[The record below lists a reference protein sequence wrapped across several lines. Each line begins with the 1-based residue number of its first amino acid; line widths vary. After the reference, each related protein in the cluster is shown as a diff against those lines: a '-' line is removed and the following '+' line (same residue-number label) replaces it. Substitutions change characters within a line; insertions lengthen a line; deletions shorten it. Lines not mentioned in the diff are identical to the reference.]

1 MPWPK
6 ISAKRKT
13 QKSAHILFAKG
24 EELPGNSAA
33 LLNRYLSDTRG
44 SMLFFSHHGYTRSI
58 ILSIIAI
65 LFFSQSVLAAEP
77 VEVGVEGIEG
87 EALENVRKALV
98 LPPGMVSE
106 GKADRLWLER
116 FELQAIEKARK
127 ALEPYGY
134 YNSRISASIEDL
146 EKDRYRLLV
155 RVEPG
160 EPVTL
165 SEVKVELRGSG
176 AGQKPLKELV
186 AAFPLHKGDIL
197 LQQRYEETKGL
208 FISKARSLGYL
219 DADFTTHEIRI
230 TPGKTSARIE
240 LLMET
245 GEQYRFGETR
255 LEGAPDYPEK
265 FLRRYL
271 AFQPEE
277 IYSPTKL
284 GETQLNFSNSERFKE
299 VVISPEKESAA
310 DLRVPVLVRLKPG
323 PSKTLRLGLG
333 YGTDTGARISTRY
346 RALNVF
352 RLGHD
357 LNINLYVAQR
367 LQGLSAGYIIP
378 SASNIK
384 SSTGVQLN
392 LQRQDVTTYVS
403 RLISLELDRNLAFD
417 PGQVGTA
424 FIRLQQ
430 EDFVIGAQHSG
441 DRLVLPGI
449 RFTESRYDNQIR
461 PTHGYRYEVEVRGT
475 HQMLGSDSGLLQAV
489 ADGSTLIP
497 LPWSFSLH
505 TRAKVGLTLLSDPLK
520 DLPVSLRFFAG
531 GDQSVRGY
539 SYQALGPVDST
550 GAVVGGKHL
559 MVGSMELERPVYK
572 NWTASLFYDVGNA
585 FNTFNSV
592 KLFQGAGVGVHY
604 YSPIGA
610 LNLYLARQLGVDN
623 PAWRIHFTV
632 GFEM

>member
-1 MPWPK
+1 
-6 ISAKRKT
+6 
-13 QKSAHILFAKG
+13 
-24 EELPGNSAA
+24 
-33 LLNRYLSDTRG
+33 
-44 SMLFFSHHGYTRSI
+44 MLFFSRFRYIYSI
-58 ILSIIAI
+58 LLCILTAS
-65 LFFSQSVLAAEP
+65 FFSQSALAAEP
-77 VEVGVEGIEG
+77 VEVSVEGVEGA
-87 EALENVRKALV
+87 ALENVQKALV
-98 LPPGMVSE
+98 LPAGMVSE

-116 FELQAIEKARK
+116 FEVQAIEKARK

-134 YNSRISASIEDL
+134 YNSRINISIEDL
-146 EKDRYRLLV
+146 KKDRYRLLV
-155 RVEPG
+155 RIEPG

-165 SEVKVELRGSG
+165 REVKVELRGSG

-197 LQQRYEETKGL
+197 LQQRYEETKGQL
-208 FISKARSLGYL
+208 IAKARSLGYL

-230 TPGKTSARIE
+230 ASNKTSARID

-255 LEGAPDYPEK
+255 LEGAPDYPDK
-265 FLRRYL
+265 FLRRYV
-271 AFQPEE
+271 AFQPGE

-310 DLRVPVLVRLKPG
+310 DYRVPMLVRLKPG
-323 PSKTLRLGLG
+323 PSRTLRLGLG
-333 YGTDTGARISTRY
+333 YGTDTGGRVSARY
-346 RALNVF
+346 RDLNMF

-367 LQGLSAGYIIP
+367 LQGLAASYTIP
-378 SASNIK
+378 NTDNIK
-384 SSTGVQLN
+384 SSTGVLLN

-403 RLISLELDRNLAFD
+403 RLVSLELDRNQAFN

-424 FIRLQQ
+424 FVRLQQ
-430 EDFVIGAQHSG
+430 EDFVIGNQHSG
-441 DRLVLPGI
+441 VRLVLPGV
-449 RFTESRYDNQIR
+449 RFTENRYDNQIR
-461 PTHGYRYEVEVRGT
+461 PTRGYRYEVEVRGT
-475 HQMLGSDSGLLQAV
+475 HQALGSDTSLLQAV

-505 TRAKVGLTLLSDPLK
+505 TRAKAGLTLLSDPLK

-559 MVGSMELERPVYK
+559 LVGSLELERPVYK
-572 NWTASLFYDVGNA
+572 DWSASVFYDVGNA

-592 KLFQGAGVGVHY
+592 KLFQGAGIGAHY

>member
-1 MPWPK
+1 
-6 ISAKRKT
+6 
-13 QKSAHILFAKG
+13 
-24 EELPGNSAA
+24 
-33 LLNRYLSDTRG
+33 
-44 SMLFFSHHGYTRSI
+44 MLFFSRFRYIYSI
-58 ILSIIAI
+58 LLCILTAF
-65 LFFSQSVLAAEP
+65 FFSQSVLAAEP
-77 VEVGVEGIEG
+77 VEVRVEGVKD
-87 EALENVRKALV
+87 EALENVQKALV
-98 LPPGMVSE
+98 LPAGMVSE

-116 FELQAIEKARK
+116 FEQQAIEKVRK

-134 YNSRISASIEDL
+134 YNSRINISIEDL
-146 EKDRYRLLV
+146 EKERYRLLV
-155 RVEPG
+155 KVEPG

-165 SEVKVELRGSG
+165 SGVKVELRGSG

-197 LQQRYEETKGL
+197 LQQRYEETKGQL
-208 FISKARSLGYL
+208 IAKARSLGYL

-230 TPGKTSARIE
+230 ASDKTSARID

-255 LEGAPDYPEK
+255 LEGAPDYPDK
-265 FLRRYL
+265 FLRRYV
-271 AFQPEE
+271 AFQPGE

-299 VVISPEKESAA
+299 VVISPEKESAT
-310 DLRVPVLVRLKPG
+310 DYRVPMLVRLKPG

-346 RALNVF
+346 RALNMF

-367 LQGLSAGYIIP
+367 LQGLAASYTIP
-378 SASNIK
+378 SADNIK
-384 SSTGVQLN
+384 SSTGVLLN

-403 RLISLELDRNLAFD
+403 RLVSLELDRNQAFN

-424 FIRLQQ
+424 FVRLQQ
-430 EDFVIGAQHSG
+430 EDFVIGSQRSG
-441 DRLVLPGI
+441 VRLVLPGV
-449 RFTESRYDNQIR
+449 RFTENRYDNQIR
-461 PTHGYRYEVEVRGT
+461 PTRGYRYEVEVRGT
-475 HQMLGSDSGLLQAV
+475 HQALGSDTSLLQAV

-505 TRAKVGLTLLSDPLK
+505 TRAKAGLTLLSDPLK

-559 MVGSMELERPVYK
+559 LVGSLELERPVYK
-572 NWTASLFYDVGNA
+572 DWSASVFYDVGNA
-585 FNTFNSV
+585 FNTFNDV
-592 KLFQGAGVGVHY
+592 KLFQGAGIGVHY

-610 LNLYLARQLGVDN
+610 LNLYLARQLGVDH